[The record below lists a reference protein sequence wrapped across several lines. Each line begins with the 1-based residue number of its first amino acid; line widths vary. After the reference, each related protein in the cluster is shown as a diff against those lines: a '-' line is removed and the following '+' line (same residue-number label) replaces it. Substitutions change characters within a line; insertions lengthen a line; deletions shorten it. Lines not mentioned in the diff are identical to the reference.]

1 MIGPQTIWVNYYN
14 ITLYKGLWGRG
25 LNKFSSPHRRI
36 LVNGFGEAR
45 SEARKAKVGGPKG
58 VRFLGGAA
66 SPLPT
71 S

>member
-1 MIGPQTIWVNYYN
+1 MQIH
-14 ITLYKGLWGRG
+14 K
-25 LNKFSSPHRRI
+25 RI

-45 SEARKAKVGGPKG
+45 SDARRAKVGGPKG
-58 VRFLGGAA
+58 REARAGMRFLGGAA